1 MSWNWQQPDWPRF
14 SWSRERLARAEE
26 RFLVGG
32 GVILGAT
39 RHLDSESREGL
50 AIELLSDE
58 ALTTSAIEGEVLDR
72 QSVQSSIRRQLGL
85 AADPRRSSDAERGI
99 AELMVDVYRGI
110 DAPLDEAT
118 LCSWNAMLQQGRRG
132 LRDVGRYRS
141 HDEPMQVVSGRID
154 DPKVHFEA
162 PPSPRVIPEMQAF
175 LEWFASST
183 PGGEQPLAAVARA
196 GIAHLWF
203 ESVHPFEDGNGRIG
217 RAISE
222 KALAQGVG
230 APIVTS
236 LAATI
241 LARRREYYEHLDAAG
256 RSCEITAWLGWFA
269 GIVLEAQMRTRAQV
283 EFLIDKARFLAGL
296 RERIDPRHLRVLE
309 RVLREGP
316 GGFAGGLSAGNYA
329 TTANVSA
336 STATRDLAELVAIGA
351 LTRTGER
358 RHTRYHPVV
367 PLRPVPR
374 VTVDEDGNVVETA
387 G

>member
-1 MSWNWQQPDWPRF
+1 M
-14 SWSRERLARAEE
+14 
-26 RFLVGG
+26 
-32 GVILGAT
+32 ILGAT
-39 RHLDSESREGL
+39 QHLDSEGREGL

-72 QSVQSSIRRQLGL
+72 RSVQSSIRRQLGL
-85 AADPRRSSDAERGI
+85 AADSRRSSDAERGV
-99 AELMVDVYRGI
+99 AEMMVHVYRGI

-118 LCSWNAMLQQGRRG
+118 LCSWNSMLLQGRRG
-132 LRDVGRYRS
+132 LRDVGRFRS

-154 DPKVHFEA
+154 EPKVHFEA

-175 LEWFASST
+175 IEWFNTTAKHG
-183 PGGEQPLAAVARA
+183 PDPLPAVTRA
-196 GIAHLWF
+196 GVAHLYF
-203 ESVHPFEDGNGRIG
+203 ESIHPFEDGNGRIG

-222 KALAQGVG
+222 KALAQGIG

-269 GIVLEAQMRTRAQV
+269 GIVLEAQLRTRAQV
-283 EFLIDKARFLAGL
+283 EFLIDKSRLL
-296 RERIDPRHLRVLE
+296 EDMRNRIEQRQLRVLE

-316 GGFAGGLSAGNYA
+316 GGFVGGLSAGNYA
-329 TTANVSA
+329 TIAKVSA
-336 STATRDLAELVAIGA
+336 STATRDLAGLVDVGA

-358 RHTRYHPVV
+358 RHARYHPVV

-374 VTVDEDGNVVETA
+374 VTVDEHGNVVEA
-387 G
+387 ER